1 MFWGAL
7 VAALGWFG
15 VAGPLLRWG
24 AGSWAW
30 PVDQSRQVLAL
41 LHARV
46 DQERERSAASGL
58 HVRMQWR
65 RQCGRARGVTPGPR
79 VGPAPEIERQP
90 RRSEAVR
97 AVLLLASCGGE
108 RR

>member
-1 MFWGAL
+1 MFSGAL

-15 VAGPLLRWG
+15 AAGPLLRWG

-65 RQCGRARGVTPGPR
+65 RQCGRARGAPPGPR

-90 RRSEAVR
+90 RHSEAVR
-97 AVLLLASCGGE
+97 AVLLLASRGGE